1 MSEYVDVLF
10 DIVGESEPQPA
21 KVKKSLFVRDL
32 ISNISREFKIEESA
46 DYELYFENAMAPIN
60 RSVSIESLN
69 IRPDQKIFFGRS
81 VLQHRRPL
89 SSLATPAT
97 LSLLQINR
105 VYPIQ
110 WQPALIGRP
119 DPDPIHTALLVV
131 NLDAMESS
139 RYISR
144 RQAQITEQDGQY
156 FIELLATSNQTLLNG
171 QILVPNRKYPLEDGN
186 IIFLRISRLSL
197 QFNLQK

>member
-1 MSEYVDVLF
+1 M
-10 DIVGESEPQPA
+10 
-21 KVKKSLFVRDL
+21 
-32 ISNISREFKIEESA
+32 
-46 DYELYFENAMAPIN
+46 
-60 RSVSIESLN
+60 
-69 IRPDQKIFFGRS
+69 
-81 VLQHRRPL
+81 
-89 SSLATPAT
+89 
-97 LSLLQINR
+97 
-105 VYPIQ
+105 
-110 WQPALIGRP
+110 
-119 DPDPIHTALLVV
+119 V